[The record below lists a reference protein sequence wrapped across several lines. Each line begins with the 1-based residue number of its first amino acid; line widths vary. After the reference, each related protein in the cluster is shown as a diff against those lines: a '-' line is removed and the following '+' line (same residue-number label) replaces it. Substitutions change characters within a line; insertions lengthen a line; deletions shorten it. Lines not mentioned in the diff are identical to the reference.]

1 MKRRLILLGP
11 PGSGKGT
18 VAARV
23 QREFGIPHVS
33 SGHLL
38 RREAELGTEI
48 GLKVRLFLEKGE
60 LVADAVVLEFMGA
73 WLRTAR
79 LEDGFM
85 LDGFPRTLNQAR
97 ALDGWLEVRGMPVE
111 AAILFDCELATV
123 LERITGRRSCAT
135 CGRVY
140 HLRAQPPK
148 AAGRCDDCGV
158 ELTQREDDSEPVMRR
173 RFVVYAELTKPVAD
187 YYEQQGKLTHIGSA
201 GSVEERFAKAAAV
214 LA

>member
-1 MKRRLILLGP
+1 MKRRVILLGP

-38 RREAELGTEI
+38 RREAELGTAI

-60 LVADAVVLEFMGA
+60 LVADDVVLEFMGA
-73 WLRTAR
+73 WMRTAR
-79 LEDGFM
+79 LDDGFM
-85 LDGFPRTLNQAR
+85 LDGFPRTMNQAR
-97 ALDGWLEVRGMPVE
+97 ALDRWLEECSLPVE
-111 AAILFDCELATV
+111 AGLLFDCELETV
-123 LERITGRRSCAT
+123 LERITGRRCCVA

-140 HLRAQPPK
+140 HVKAQPPK
-148 AAGRCDDCGV
+148 TAGHCDECGG
-158 ELTQREDDSEPVMRR
+158 ELTQREDDTESVMRR
-173 RFVVYAELTKPVAD
+173 RFAIYAELTKPVAD
-187 YYEQQGKLTHIGSA
+187 YYERLGKLSHIGSA
-201 GSVEERFAKAAAV
+201 GSVEERFAKAASV